1 MCRAKAEGPR
11 CSYGGEVRV
20 KRAEKYEAQITKK
33 ADNEMASKGKLSPH
47 TEWQLR
53 NVTRRNVA
61 ARNVYY
67 ATPRGQNALRDE
79 VAIEEQRIASNPL
92 KTAKDKTEA
101 NASKRNIK
109 IMSTTLDRGI
119 RNRKMMYRCDKLA
132 GSEKRLIRE
141 KSMAQG
147 GNTNIRAQK
156 AYGTEIDAVKNLDE
170 DTALALSEWKAED
183 IKDDVSLWTKE
194 RTGWEQNDNTKP
206 PTNVEVENAKGEKS
220 KVDTDGEIVAPSR
233 SNIITMA
240 TPDGSYAEAR
250 YDIHV
255 RKNAKG
261 QYVVSQRYIAA
272 SDWRDIGPMDEP
284 PADTVEQKAGHLLA
298 SKKGRVSRRDKVSA
312 DVFTSK
318 AKALA
323 FATKAQRSISQKA
336 SLNLAL
342 DSRTA
347 LINRARKAHGAE
359 ALTKVGRQG
368 GRHLYSEAGSEGTS

>member
-20 KRAEKYEAQITKK
+20 NRAEKYEAKINQK
-33 ADNEMASKGKLSPH
+33 AAQEMASKGKLSSH

-53 NVTRRNVA
+53 NVTRRNIA

-67 ATPRGQNALRDE
+67 ATPRGQNSLRDE
-79 VAIEEQRIASNPL
+79 IAIEEQRIASNPL
-92 KTAKDKTEA
+92 KTSKDKAEA

-109 IMSTTLDRGI
+109 NLSATLDRGI
-119 RNRKMMYRCDKLA
+119 RNRKMMYRCEKLA
-132 GSEKRLIRE
+132 GAEKRQIRE

-147 GNTNIRAQK
+147 GNTNVRAQK
-156 AYGTEIDAVKNLDE
+156 AYKNEVDAIKNLDE
-170 DTALALSEWKAED
+170 DTALSLQEWKEED
-183 IKDDVSLWTKE
+183 IKEDASLWTKE
-194 RTGWEQNDNTKP
+194 RTGWEANDKTKP
-206 PTNVEVENAKGEKS
+206 PANVEVTNAKGVKT
-220 KVDTDGEIVAPSR
+220 KVDTSGEAVVPSR

-255 RKNAKG
+255 RKNKKG

-312 DVFTSK
+312 EVFTSK
-318 AKALA
+318 AKAIE
-323 FATKAQRSISQKA
+323 FATKAKRSISQKA
-336 SLNLAL
+336 SVNLAL

-359 ALTKVGRQG
+359 PLTKVGRQG
-368 GRHLYSEAGSEGTS
+368 GRHLYSEAGYEGTS